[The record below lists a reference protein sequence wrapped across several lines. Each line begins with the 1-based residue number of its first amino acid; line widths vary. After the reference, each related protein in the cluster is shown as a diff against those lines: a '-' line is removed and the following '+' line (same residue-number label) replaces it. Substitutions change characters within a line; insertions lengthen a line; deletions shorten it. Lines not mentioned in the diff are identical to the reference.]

1 MPPRADLRASTRRS
15 RSDGT
20 RAHLA
25 ALPATTGGSA
35 VKDPFDPDLMT
46 PEARA
51 REVAEI
57 LATGYLRH
65 RELRAR
71 GPAESAAAAAPETG
85 RQPENDLDDMGDHEA
100 SCVPG
105 RRS

>member
-1 MPPRADLRASTRRS
+1 MT
-15 RSDGT
+15 
-20 RAHLA
+20 
-25 ALPATTGGSA
+25 
-35 VKDPFDPDLMT
+35 DPFDPDLMT

-71 GPAESAAAAAPETG
+71 TATATAAAAPPESG
-85 RQPENDLDDMGDHEA
+85 RQPENDLDGPPDHEA
-100 SCVPG
+100 PCVPG
-105 RRS
+105 QHP